1 MDLRESHTC
10 QPDGGGGGGGC
21 RNVLID
27 LKPTCGPH
35 AQCKCLAI
43 NPVRSEQIAVGALDA
58 YVRLY
63 DTRVLRPK
71 RSSRDPCHSA
81 DPSCVAHFAPGHVSN
96 TQTRKVRRR
105 SFRSLATTYVAFN
118 SDGSELL
125 VNLSGEHVYLYDT
138 VCFREALSYS
148 MDGVSASSSSPSFE
162 TAQPCSVRHPAFC
175 LPPLSRHR
183 PSRGVWCTSERSD
196 VEEKSVPPRVKQLKE
211 EGNECYGGK
220 DWTGAIFKYSS
231 AISLCPNWHVL
242 YSNRAIA
249 YYNRK
254 W

>member
-1 MDLRESHTC
+1 MC
-10 QPDGGGGGGGC
+10 QPDGGGGGGGGGC

-27 LKPTCGPH
+27 LKPTCGPY

-43 NPVRSEQIAVGALDA
+43 NPVRSEQIAVGAMDA

-63 DTRVLRPK
+63 DARVLRPK

-81 DPSCVAHFAPGHVSN
+81 DPSCIAHFAPGHMSN
-96 TQTRKVRRR
+96 TQTRKNRRKG
-105 SFRSLATTYVAFN
+105 SGSLAATYVTFN

-125 VNLSGEHVYLYDT
+125 VNLSGEHIYLYDT

-148 MDGVSASSSSPSFE
+148 MDGVSTSSATSSSSSD
-162 TAQPCSVRHPAFC
+162 TTQSCSARRPAFS
-175 LPPLSRHR
+175 LPPLTRHK
-183 PSRGVWCTSERSD
+183 PSRGVWCTSERSN
-196 VEEKSVPPRVKQLKE
+196 VEEEEGVPPRVKQLKE
-211 EGNECYGGK
+211 EGNKCYEKK

-231 AISLCPNWHVL
+231 AISMCPNWHVL

-249 YYNRK
+249 YYYRK

>member
-1 MDLRESHTC
+1 MDIREQHTC
-10 QPDGGGGGGGC
+10 LPDGGC

-43 NPVRSEQIAVGALDA
+43 NPVRSEQIAVGALDP

-63 DTRVLRPK
+63 DARVLRLK
-71 RSSRDPCHSA
+71 KTSGDPSHSA
-81 DPSCVAHFAPGHVSN
+81 DPSCIAHFAPGHISN
-96 TQTRKVRRR
+96 TQTRKNRRR
-105 SFRSLATTYVAFN
+105 GFGNALATTYVSFN

-138 VCFREALSYS
+138 VRFRQALSYD
-148 MDGVSASSSSPSFE
+148 MGGASSDS
-162 TAQPCSVRHPAFC
+162 AHPCSVARHPAFS

-183 PSRGVWCTSERSD
+183 PSRGVWYASGTDPVDEDHVTPEAKR
-196 VEEKSVPPRVKQLKE
+196 LKE
-211 EGNECYGGK
+211 EGNDCYGKK

-231 AISLCPNWHVL
+231 AIMACPNWHVL